1 MSDCIVVLVTCGG
14 HSEAEKIASQLV
26 EKKLVA
32 CANLVPGIESW
43 YWWEGKVNHD
53 QEILLIMKTVREKFD
68 LLVEIIR
75 GIHSYAVPEIVAL
88 PIHQG
93 FDAYLQ
99 WVAESVHA

>member
-1 MSDCIVVLVTCGG
+1 MSDCIVVLVTCGR
-14 HSEAEKIASQLV
+14 HAEAEKIASHLV

-68 LLVEIIR
+68 LLVEVIR
-75 GIHSYAVPEIVAL
+75 GIHSYTVPEIIAL

-99 WVAESVHA
+99 WVAESVHN